1 MNVNFTGQVSF
12 WASDYSHFYDSSR
25 DNVIWSKAHKDRK
38 RPLVGFHL
46 YENFDNKPPIIANKN
61 DLGVSTSLGWNF

>member
-1 MNVNFTGQVSF
+1 MKVNFTGQVSF

-38 RPLVGFHL
+38 RALVGFSS
-46 YENFDNKPPIIANKN
+46 I
-61 DLGVSTSLGWNF
+61 